1 MTRTFARILAPFA
14 ALVLLG
20 AACSGDPSEPADGGS
35 GNTVDVTLAD
45 DSVTLSTA
53 ETAAGSVTF
62 AATNDGT
69 LTHEIEVFEGEADP
83 ASLPIENDVANTEGW
98 TLVDEIEDITPGSSA
113 DLTLDLEAGSYQIVC
128 NLAGHFS
135 NGMYSTLTVV

>member
-1 MTRTFARILAPFA
+1 VTRTFARLLAPFA
-14 ALVLLG
+14 VLVLLG
-20 AACSGDPSEPADGGS
+20 AACSGDSSDPTDDGS
-35 GNTVDVTLAD
+35 GNTVEVTLAD
-45 DSVTLSTA
+45 DSVTLSSA
-53 ETAAGSVTF
+53 ETSAGSVTF

-69 LTHEIEVFEGEADP
+69 LTHEIEVFEGDADP

-135 NGMYSTLTVV
+135 KGMYSTLTVV